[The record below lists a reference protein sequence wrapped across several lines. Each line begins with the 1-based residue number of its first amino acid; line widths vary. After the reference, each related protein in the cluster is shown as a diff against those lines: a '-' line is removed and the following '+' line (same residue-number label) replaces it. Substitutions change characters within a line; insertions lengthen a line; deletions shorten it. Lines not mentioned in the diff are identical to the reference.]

1 MPFPYWNSRPRK
13 NVMKIGMGILSI
25 LIFLGVIVDT
35 KSHETSRVHNAAEAT
50 SNMIIPMNIKTKLR
64 TGDLVFRNGKGFIS
78 DFLRKTSQRDRKYS
92 HVGVLVWE
100 DRTPMVYHMIDE
112 VGSAI
117 GKSDLKKEPLEDFCS
132 NQKNHGFAVYRLS
145 TWDAAFDDSLRA
157 DLRMLAARNV
167 RFDDQFNMDTD
178 QKIYCTELI
187 YKLLY
192 LPNDINFKPSIS
204 PNGPYI
210 GLDDL
215 YLCKETELITSSHF

>member
-1 MPFPYWNSRPRK
+1 
-13 NVMKIGMGILSI
+13 MKLGLGIL
-25 LIFLGVIVDT
+25 LFFVFLGVFVDT
-35 KSHETSRVHNAAEAT
+35 KSHETSRVDKIVKST
-50 SNMIIPMNIKTKLR
+50 SSSMIPLNIKSRLQ

-112 VGSAI
+112 VGNGI
-117 GKSDLKKEPLEDFCS
+117 GKSDLRKEPLEDFCS
-132 NQKNHGFAVYRLS
+132 NQMNHGFAIYRLS
-145 TWDAAFDDSLRA
+145 TWDSQFDDSLRS
-157 DLRMLAARNV
+157 DLRALASRNV
-167 RFDDQFNMDTD
+167 LFDDQFNLDTD

-187 YKLLY
+187 YKILC
-192 LPNDINFKPSIS
+192 LPNGINIKPSNS

-215 YLCKETELITSSHF
+215 YLCTDSELITSTHFKKNEN